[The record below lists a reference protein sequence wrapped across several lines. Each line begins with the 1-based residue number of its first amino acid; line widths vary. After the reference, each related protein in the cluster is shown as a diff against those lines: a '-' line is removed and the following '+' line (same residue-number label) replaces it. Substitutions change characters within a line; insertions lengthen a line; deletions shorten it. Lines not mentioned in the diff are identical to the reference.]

1 MRAGG
6 ERQHP
11 LLHHGALRV
20 LVLEEDVLL
29 QHLDGKEALAASLLG
44 QQHLQQTCREF
55 NRRPR
60 RRLRCP
66 DSKQTWPSLV
76 GRTAVLRSE
85 FLKRILI
92 DTLIFKT
99 LEPII
104 PCTALWGWQR
114 SFFLSPFFS
123 FLGHCVINDRVLK

>member
-1 MRAGG
+1 MDELMEFIWSVAIIIIKKKKSGTHLGLEGAVEGGEEVRAGG

-55 NRRPR
+55 SRRP
-60 RRLRCP
+60 
-66 DSKQTWPSLV
+66 V
-76 GRTAVLRSE
+76 AVFVVRTVNKLGLRS
-85 FLKRILI
+85 
-92 DTLIFKT
+92 
-99 LEPII
+99 
-104 PCTALWGWQR
+104 
-114 SFFLSPFFS
+114 
-123 FLGHCVINDRVLK
+123 